1 MIRGMFLKMVLW
13 FWGSLVLVAL
23 ALHAAVIATST
34 PTEVRVQRFSDTALA
49 GYGQRAVATLERDG
63 APALAAYLASLE
75 RETRIRAVLVD
86 ESGRDAI
93 GRAVTPSAAAAAR
106 RAAELGYAEAQV
118 DGGWAV
124 KAHHLDSPSG
134 RRYDL
139 VARTPIGLVRL
150 LHDPPSAQLLRLLAV
165 LVTAGAVCY
174 PLARYVARP
183 LASLRA
189 ATQEL
194 ARGNLAVRVASAVG
208 RRRDELADL
217 ARDFDRMAERIEALM
232 TSERRLLRDI
242 SHELRSPLSRLNV
255 ALGLAR
261 QQAGDDQRPLDRIE
275 LEAER
280 LNGLIGQLLMLARL
294 ESGAMEPAR
303 EPVDLAAVVREVAED
318 ADFEVR
324 SQRRAVRVTAAC
336 ECVAIGAPDLL
347 RSAIENIV
355 RNAVRHTREGTAVE
369 VAMRAEA
376 PDRVVIGV
384 RDHGGGV
391 PDELLPHIFHPF
403 YRVGDARDR
412 HSGGVG
418 LGLTIAHRTIRL
430 HGGAVSAA
438 NAPGGGL
445 IVEMTI
451 PVERRADRAPDAR
464 AGSGSR
470 LFTNEARHS

>member
-1 MIRGMFLKMVLW
+1 MFLKMVLW
-13 FWGSLVLVAL
+13 FWASLVLVAL
-23 ALHAAVIATST
+23 ALHAAVIATSV

-49 GYGQRAVATLERDG
+49 GYGRRAVSILEG
-63 APALAAYLASLE
+63 EGVPALAAYLQHLE
-75 RETRIRAVLVD
+75 SQTRIHVVLID
-86 ESGRDAI
+86 ESGRDAT
-93 GRAVTPSAAAAAR
+93 GRPVTPGVIAAAR
-106 RAAELGYAEAQV
+106 RADELGFAEMQV
-118 DGGWAV
+118 DGGLAL
-124 KAHHLDSPSG
+124 KAHRLAGLSG

-139 VARTPIGLVRL
+139 VASTPIGLVRL
-150 LHDPPSAQLLRLLAV
+150 LHDAPSAQLLRLLAV
-165 LVTAGAVCY
+165 LITAGAVCY

-194 ARGNLAVRVASAVG
+194 AAGNLAVRVAPAVG

-232 TSERRLLRDI
+232 TSERRLLGDI
-242 SHELRSPLSRLNV
+242 SHELRSPLARLHV

-275 LEAER
+275 REAER
-280 LNGLIGQLLMLARL
+280 LNALIGQLLMLARL

-303 EPVDLAAVVREVAED
+303 ESVDLAAIVRDVAED

-324 SQRRAVRVTAAC
+324 SRGRAVRVTATC

-347 RSAIENIV
+347 RSAVENIV

-369 VAMRAEA
+369 VSMRAGA
-376 PDRVVIGV
+376 PRHVVITV
-384 RDHGGGV
+384 RDHGSGV
-391 PDELLPHIFHPF
+391 PDDLLPHIFHPF

-418 LGLTIAHRTIRL
+418 LGLTIADRTIRL
-430 HGGAVSAA
+430 HGGTVRAD
-438 NAPGGGL
+438 NAPDGGL
-445 IVEMTI
+445 VVELRI
-451 PVERRADRAPDAR
+451 PVEEQQTGRASTLAPAP
-464 AGSGSR
+464 SPLYS
-470 LFTNEARHS
+470 

>member
-13 FWGSLVLVAL
+13 FWASLVLVAL
-23 ALHAAVIATST
+23 ALHAAVIATSV

-49 GYGQRAVATLERDG
+49 GYGRRAVSILEG
-63 APALAAYLASLE
+63 EGVPALAAYLQHLE
-75 RETRIRAVLVD
+75 SQTRIHVVLID
-86 ESGRDAI
+86 ESGRDAT
-93 GRAVTPSAAAAAR
+93 GRPVTPGVIAAAR
-106 RAAELGYAEAQV
+106 RADELGFAEMQV
-118 DGGWAV
+118 DGGLAL
-124 KAHHLDSPSG
+124 KAHRLAGLSG

-139 VARTPIGLVRL
+139 VASTPIGLVRL
-150 LHDPPSAQLLRLLAV
+150 LHDAPSAQLLRLLAV
-165 LVTAGAVCY
+165 LITAGAVCY

-194 ARGNLAVRVASAVG
+194 AGGNLAVRVAPAVG

-232 TSERRLLRDI
+232 TSERRLLGDI
-242 SHELRSPLSRLNV
+242 SHELRSPLARLHV

-275 LEAER
+275 REAER
-280 LNGLIGQLLMLARL
+280 LNALIGQLLMLARL

-303 EPVDLAAVVREVAED
+303 ESVDLAAIVRDVAED

-324 SQRRAVRVTAAC
+324 SRGRAVRVTATC

-347 RSAIENIV
+347 RSAVENIV

-369 VAMRAEA
+369 VSMRAGA
-376 PDRVVIGV
+376 PRHVVITV
-384 RDHGGGV
+384 RDHGSGV
-391 PDELLPHIFHPF
+391 PDDLLPHIFHPF

-418 LGLTIAHRTIRL
+418 LGLTIADRTIRL
-430 HGGAVSAA
+430 HGGTVRAD
-438 NAPGGGL
+438 NAPDGGL
-445 IVEMTI
+445 VVELRI
-451 PVERRADRAPDAR
+451 PVNEQQAGRASTLAPAP
-464 AGSGSR
+464 SPLYS
-470 LFTNEARHS
+470 

>member
-1 MIRGMFLKMVLW
+1 MFLKMVLW
-13 FWGSLVLVAL
+13 FWASLVLVAL
-23 ALHAAVIATST
+23 ALHAAVIATSV

-49 GYGQRAVATLERDG
+49 GYGRRAVSILEG
-63 APALAAYLASLE
+63 EGVPALAAYLQHLE
-75 RETRIRAVLVD
+75 GQTRIHAVLID
-86 ESGRDAI
+86 ESGRDAT
-93 GRAVTPSAAAAAR
+93 GHPVTTGVIAAAR
-106 RAAELGYAEAQV
+106 RADELGFAEMQV
-118 DGGWAV
+118 DGGLAL
-124 KAHHLDSPSG
+124 KAHRLAGLSG

-139 VARTPIGLVRL
+139 VASTPIGLVRL
-150 LHDPPSAQLLRLLAV
+150 LHDAPSAQLLRLLAV
-165 LVTAGAVCY
+165 LITAGAVCY

-194 ARGNLAVRVASAVG
+194 AGGNLAVRVAPAVG

-242 SHELRSPLSRLNV
+242 SHELRSPLSRLHV

-275 LEAER
+275 REAER
-280 LNGLIGQLLMLARL
+280 LNALIGQLLMLARL

-303 EPVDLAAVVREVAED
+303 EAVDLAAIVRDVAED

-324 SQRRAVRVTAAC
+324 SRGRAVRVTATC

-347 RSAIENIV
+347 RSAVENIV

-369 VAMRAEA
+369 VSIRAGA
-376 PDRVVIGV
+376 PRHVVITV
-384 RDHGGGV
+384 RDHGSGV
-391 PDELLPHIFHPF
+391 PDDLLPHIFHPF

-418 LGLTIAHRTIRL
+418 LGLTIADRTIRL
-430 HGGAVSAA
+430 HGGTVRAD
-438 NAPGGGL
+438 NAPDGGL
-445 IVEMTI
+445 VVELRI
-451 PVERRADRAPDAR
+451 PVDEPAGRASTLATAP
-464 AGSGSR
+464 SPLYS
-470 LFTNEARHS
+470 

>member
-1 MIRGMFLKMVLW
+1 MFLKMVLW
-13 FWGSLVLVAL
+13 FWASLVLVAL
-23 ALHAAVIATST
+23 ALHAAVIATSV

-49 GYGQRAVATLERDG
+49 GYGRRAVSILEG
-63 APALAAYLASLE
+63 EGVPALAAYLQHLE
-75 RETRIRAVLVD
+75 SQTRIHVVLID
-86 ESGRDAI
+86 ESGRDAT
-93 GRAVTPSAAAAAR
+93 GRPVTPGVIAAAR
-106 RAAELGYAEAQV
+106 RADELGFAEMQV
-118 DGGWAV
+118 DGGLAL
-124 KAHHLDSPSG
+124 KAHRLAGLSG

-139 VARTPIGLVRL
+139 VASTPIGLVRL
-150 LHDPPSAQLLRLLAV
+150 LHDAPSAQLLRLLAV
-165 LVTAGAVCY
+165 LITAGAVCY

-194 ARGNLAVRVASAVG
+194 AAGNLAVRVAPAVG

-232 TSERRLLRDI
+232 TSERRLLGDI
-242 SHELRSPLSRLNV
+242 SHELRSPLARLHV

-275 LEAER
+275 REAER
-280 LNGLIGQLLMLARL
+280 LNALIGQLLMLARL

-303 EPVDLAAVVREVAED
+303 ESVDLAVIVRDVAED

-324 SQRRAVRVTAAC
+324 SRGRAVRVTATC

-347 RSAIENIV
+347 RSAVENIV

-369 VAMRAEA
+369 VSMRAGA
-376 PDRVVIGV
+376 PRHVVITV
-384 RDHGGGV
+384 RDHGSGV
-391 PDELLPHIFHPF
+391 PDDLLPHIFHPF

-418 LGLTIAHRTIRL
+418 LGLTIADRTIRL
-430 HGGAVSAA
+430 HGGTVRAD
-438 NAPGGGL
+438 NAPDGGL
-445 IVEMTI
+445 VVELRI
-451 PVERRADRAPDAR
+451 PVEEQQTGRASTLAPAP
-464 AGSGSR
+464 SPLYS
-470 LFTNEARHS
+470 